1 MAQFPSGPKTRHPKW
16 LPPRPP
22 SWRRP
27 PGVPCRVSDPTSL
40 LIPTTPYRGRPL
52 ASRTPARLP
61 QGPSRITH
69 ALCLLAAGWLSGAA
83 FGADWPQFLGPNRDG
98 VYTADDLAKSWPPQG
113 PLQVWERPVGEGYSN
128 PVVAN
133 GRLILFHREG
143 DQDVVEALDAET
155 GDEIWS
161 FSYPTDY
168 RDDFGFSNGP
178 RAGPVV
184 VGGQVYTFG
193 AQGLLH
199 CLQFVSGR
207 KLWSLDTHREF
218 AVRKGFFG
226 ASGTPLVEGPR
237 IFLNVGGGDGAG
249 LVALDK
255 DTGRL
260 LWKTGSDEAS
270 YASPVMTRLGEESAI
285 LFFTRN
291 GLVGVRPRT
300 GEVLLEHRWR
310 ARSRNSVNAA
320 TPLVV
325 DDAVF
330 LSSSYGTGATVVRLE
345 GAEVQTLWASD
356 DVLSNHYATSVY
368 KDGVLYGFHGRQ
380 EYSPSF
386 RAVDWRTGK
395 VRWSEDRFG
404 GGSVIVAGDRLLI
417 QRENGELVIASATPE
432 RFAVISRAQILQGTV
447 RAYAALA
454 NGLYYVR
461 NSDTLVCVK
470 LK

>member
-1 MAQFPSGPKTRHPKW
+1 MARFSTRRKTR
-16 LPPRPP
+16 LPTCVPTCVWRTTM
-22 SWRRP
+22 RRP
-27 PGVPCRVSDPTSL
+27 DGPRRATDSL
-40 LIPTTPYRGRPL
+40 
-52 ASRTPARLP
+52 
-61 QGPSRITH
+61 RILT
-69 ALCLLAAGWLSGAA
+69 ALCLAAAVH
-83 FGADWPQFLGPNRDG
+83 GADWPQFLGPNRDG
-98 VYTADDLAKSWPPQG
+98 VYSGADLAETWPPAG
-113 PLQVWERPVGEGYSN
+113 PRQVWERPVGEGYSN

-143 DQDVVEALDAET
+143 EQDVVEALDAET

-168 RDDFGFSNGP
+168 RDDFGFSDGP
-178 RAGPVV
+178 RASPVV
-184 VGGQVYTFG
+184 VGGQVYTYG
-193 AQGLLH
+193 AQGMLH
-199 CLQFVSGR
+199 CLQFASGR

-218 AVRKGFFG
+218 GVRKGFFG
-226 ASGTPLVEGPR
+226 TSGTPLVEATR
-237 IFLNVGGGDGAG
+237 IFLNVGGSGGAG

-270 YASPVMTRLGEESAI
+270 YASPVKTRLGEEPAI

-291 GLVGVRPRT
+291 GLVAARPRT
-300 GEVLLEHRWR
+300 GELLLEHRWR

-320 TPLVV
+320 TPIVV
-325 DDAVF
+325 DDTVF
-330 LSSSYGTGATVVRLE
+330 LSASYGTGATVVRLQD
-345 GAEVQTLWASD
+345 GGVQTIWASD
-356 DVLSNHYATSVY
+356 DVLTNHYATSVY

-386 RAVDWRTGK
+386 RAADWKTGK
-395 VRWSEDRFG
+395 VRWSEERFG
-404 GGSVIVAGDRLLI
+404 GGSVILAGTRLLI
-417 QRENGELVIASATPE
+417 QRENGELVMASATPE
-432 RFAVISRAQILQGTV
+432 RFAVISRARILQGTV
-447 RAYAALA
+447 RAYPAIA

>member
-1 MAQFPSGPKTRHPKW
+1 MAQI
-16 LPPRPP
+16 P
-22 SWRRP
+22 SWRK
-27 PGVPCRVSDPTSL
+27 TW
-40 LIPTTPYRGRPL
+40 
-52 ASRTPARLP
+52 RTPRRIP
-61 QGPSRITH
+61 QGSSRVTH
-69 ALCLLAAGWLSGAA
+69 APCMLAVACLAVNA
-83 FGADWPQFLGPNRDG
+83 FAADWPQFLGPNRDG
-98 VYTADDLAKSWPPQG
+98 VYTADDLAETWPPQG
-113 PLQVWERPVGEGYSN
+113 PSQVWERAVGEGYSN
-128 PVVAN
+128 PVVAK
-133 GRLILFHREG
+133 GRVILFHREG

-161 FSYPTDY
+161 FSYSTDY
-168 RDDFGFSNGP
+168 RDDFGFSDGP
-178 RAGPVV
+178 RSSPVV

-193 AQGLLH
+193 AQGMLH

-218 AVRKGFFG
+218 GVRKGFFG

-237 IFLNVGGGDGAG
+237 IFLNVGGAGAG
-249 LVALDK
+249 LIALDK
-255 DTGRL
+255 DVGRL

-270 YASPVMTRLGEESAI
+270 YASPVKTRLGEESAI

-300 GEVLLEHRWR
+300 GEVVLEHRWR

-325 DDAVF
+325 DDTVF
-330 LSSSYGTGATVVRLE
+330 LSSSYGTGATVVRLQS
-345 GAEVQTLWASD
+345 GEVQTLWASD
-356 DVLSNHYATSVY
+356 DVLTNHYATSVH

-386 RAVDWRTGK
+386 RAADWKTGK
-395 VRWSEDRFG
+395 VHWSEERFG

-417 QRENGELVIASATPE
+417 QRENGELVLASATPE
-432 RFAVISRAQILQGTV
+432 RFEVISRAQILQGTV

-454 NGLYYVR
+454 DGLYYVR
-461 NSDTLVCVK
+461 NGDTLVCVK
-470 LK
+470 LKQ